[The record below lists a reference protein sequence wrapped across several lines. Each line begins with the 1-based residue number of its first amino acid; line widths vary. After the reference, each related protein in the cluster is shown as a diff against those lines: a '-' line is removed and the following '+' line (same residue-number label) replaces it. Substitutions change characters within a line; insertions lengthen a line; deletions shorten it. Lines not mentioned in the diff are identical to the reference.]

1 MPKQLFRAAEKR
13 KLDNQF
19 IATQRGALNKYSP
32 MIFGAAKK
40 HFCEA
45 LKRSC

>member
-1 MPKQLFRAAEKR
+1 MPKKLFCAAKKR

-19 IATQRGALNKYSP
+19 IEMQRGALNKYSP